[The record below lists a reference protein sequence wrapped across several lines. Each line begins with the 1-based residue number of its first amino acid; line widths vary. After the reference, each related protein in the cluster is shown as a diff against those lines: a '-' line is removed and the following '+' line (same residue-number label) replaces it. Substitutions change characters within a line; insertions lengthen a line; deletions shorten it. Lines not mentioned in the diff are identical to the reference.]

1 MSEVL
6 RLATIGIEGMTCSS
20 CSGTVENALKAVKG
34 VKSANVNLT
43 TNTALV
49 SYDSSV
55 SSAKDLVD
63 EIESVGFDAE
73 ILLDELAESSVNPM
87 HSDKTGVS
95 SENYLVLGI
104 EGMTCSSC
112 SGTVENALR
121 SVDGVVVSSVVVA
134 LTTNTATLQYDPSKV
149 NAQQIANEVEDV
161 GFGAE
166 ILQDGPHQETQTEK
180 TGSVSGLNHANNT
193 SFRTEAG
200 VLKTVLL
207 LIEERPSG
215 QTDGEGTN
223 QTQNE
228 LHQHSTNGAHHRLST
243 EESEH
248 GASLATTR

>member
-6 RLATIGIEGMTCSS
+6 RLTTIGIDGMTCSS
-20 CSGTVENALKAVKG
+20 CSGTVENALKSAKG

-49 SYDSSV
+49 SYDSLL
-55 SSAKDLVD
+55 SSTKDLVD

-73 ILLDELAESSVNPM
+73 VLIDELANDTVNPM
-87 HSDKTGVS
+87 HHDKTVVS
-95 SENYLVLGI
+95 NENYLVLGI

-121 SVDGVVVSSVVVA
+121 SVAGVVSSSVIVA
-134 LTTNTATLQYDPSKV
+134 LTTNTATLKYDPSKV

-166 ILQDGPHQETQTEK
+166 VLQDDPHHEISLETK
-180 TGSVSGLNHANNT
+180 GSMPGINNLNNA
-193 SFRTEAG
+193 SFRIEAG

-207 LIEERPSG
+207 LIEERSAEIVESIAN
-215 QTDGEGTN
+215 TNTN
-223 QTQNE
+223 QTNGE
-228 LHQHSTNGAHHRLST
+228 HQRLST
-243 EESEH
+243 EDSQH
-248 GASLATTR
+248 GNAVR